1 MKKLLL
7 ISLFCASAWTAW
19 AQLATTGEATL
30 TLRVDGQERE
40 YQSTAL
46 YQTVQDRQLRF
57 WMKVHTFVDDTTPAA
72 ATNLFGRALTPDE
85 HPLLEFEGTL
95 PVGFQLPVAQ
105 GQVLTFEA
113 DGRLH
118 LAGEVWP
125 AKLPV
130 RVERRADGVLF
141 VVDTS
146 QPLPTLSNAV
156 FQLRTEHLLR

>member
-7 ISLFCASAWTAW
+7 ITFFCAVSGLTW
-19 AQLATTGEATL
+19 AQSATTGNATL
-30 TLRVDGQERE
+30 TLRVDGQEHE
-40 YQSTAL
+40 YQSTAH
-46 YQTVQDRQLRF
+46 YQSLHGAQLRF
-57 WMKVHTFVDDTTPAA
+57 WMKVHTFVDDATPAA